1 MTQEEDKLNQS
12 TESMDYKN
20 GKEHELL
27 ESSDDDSAIE
37 EGRAMRAPKPVP
49 MFINDEN
56 QRMHN

>member
-1 MTQEEDKLNQS
+1 MTQEEEDKLNQS
-12 TESMDYKN
+12 TESMDYKID
-20 GKEHELL
+20 KEHELL

-56 QRMHN
+56 